1 MMSLAPKKVGLIVNP
16 MAGIGGRVGLKGSD
30 GEKLQKE
37 AISLGA
43 IPESH
48 NRTVQALKRLVPLK
62 TGIQLVTYPGEMG
75 ENAAKECGFNP
86 TVIGSIT
93 TGSTSAEDTRRAAL
107 DMMAMD
113 IALLLF
119 AGGDGTARDIYN
131 AIGGKLPVAGIP
143 AGVKIHSAVYARNPL
158 QAGELAYQYLQGQTL
173 HLREV
178 EVMDI
183 DEAAFRNGVLTAK
196 LYGYLK
202 TPYQRRLLQGLKSG
216 SAPNEVASQ
225 MEIAHQVVNSM
236 EDDVLYIIG
245 PGTTIRAIT
254 TRLGL
259 EKTLLGVD
267 VLRNRELVARDVNEA
282 MLLELVHGARAKII
296 LTPIGGQGFL
306 FGRGNQQISPAVIKN
321 VGVENILVV
330 STREKINSLR
340 GQPLLVDSGER
351 ELDQLLSGHI
361 KVITGYDESVIYKVA
376 F

>member
-1 MMSLAPKKVGLIVNP
+1 MVSAEQKKLGLIVNP

-30 GEKLQKE
+30 GEKVQKE
-37 AISLGA
+37 AIRLGA

-48 NRTVQALKRLVPLK
+48 NRTVQALKRLQPLK
-62 TGIQLVTYPGEMG
+62 TEIQLVTYPGEMG
-75 ENAAKECGFNP
+75 ENAAEACGFLP
-86 TVIGSIT
+86 TVVGSIT
-93 TGSTSAEDTRRAAL
+93 PGSTSAEDTRRAAI
-107 DMMAMD
+107 DMLAMN

-131 AIGGKLPVAGIP
+131 AIAGKLPVVGIP

-158 QAGELAYQYLQGQTL
+158 QAGELAYQYLQGQTI

-183 DEAAFRNGVLTAK
+183 DEAAFRTGVLSAK

-216 SAPNEVASQ
+216 SAPSEVASQ
-225 MEIAHQVVNSM
+225 MEIANQVVNNM
-236 EDDVLYIIG
+236 QNDLLYIIG
-245 PGTTIRAIT
+245 PGTTTRAIT
-254 TRLGL
+254 TQLGM

-282 MLLELVHGARAKII
+282 KILELICGNRAKII

-306 FGRGNQQISPAVIKN
+306 FGRGNQQISPAVIRN
-321 VGVENILVV
+321 VGIDNIIVV

-340 GQPLLVDSGER
+340 GQPLLLDTGDR

-361 KVITGYDESVIYKVA
+361 MVITGYDESVIYKVA
-376 F
+376 S

>member
-1 MMSLAPKKVGLIVNP
+1 MGLAPKTLGLIVNP

-30 GEKLQKE
+30 GEKVQKE

-48 NRTVQALKRLVPLK
+48 NRTVQALKRLQPLK
-62 TGIQLVTYPGEMG
+62 TGIQLVTYPREMG
-75 ENAAKECGFNP
+75 EKAAEACGFLP

-93 TGSTSAEDTRRAAL
+93 PGCTSAEDTRQAAL
-107 DMMAMD
+107 DMLAMN
-113 IALLLF
+113 ITLLLF

-131 AIGGKLPVAGIP
+131 AIGGKLPVVGIP

-158 QAGELAYQYLQGQTL
+158 QAGELAYQYLQGQSLT
-173 HLREV
+173 LREV

-183 DEAAFRNGVLTAK
+183 DEAAFRTGVLSVK

-202 TPYQRRLLQGLKSG
+202 TPFQRRLLQGLKSG
-216 SAPNEVASQ
+216 SAPNEIASQ
-225 MEIAHQVVNSM
+225 MEIAHQVVSSM
-236 EDDVLYIIG
+236 QDDVLYIIG
-245 PGTTIRAIT
+245 PGTTTRAIT
-254 TRLGL
+254 THLGL

-267 VLRNRELVARDVNEA
+267 VLQNKELVARDVSEA
-282 MLLELVHGARAKII
+282 KISELIRGNRAKII

-306 FGRGNQQISPAVIKN
+306 FGRGNQQISPAVIRN
-321 VGVENILVV
+321 VGVENIIVV

-340 GQPLLVDSGER
+340 GQPLLVDTGDQ
-351 ELDQLLSGHI
+351 ELDRLLSGHI

-376 F
+376 S

>member
-48 NRTVQALKRLVPLK
+48 NRTVKALKRLMPLK

-75 ENAAKECGFNP
+75 ENAAKECRFNP

-183 DEAAFRNGVLTAK
+183 DEAAFRSGVLTAK

-225 MEIAHQVVNSM
+225 MEIARQVVNSM

-245 PGTTIRAIT
+245 PGTTTRAIT

-267 VLRNRELVARDVNEA
+267 VLRNREVVARDVNEA

-376 F
+376 S

>member
-48 NRTVQALKRLVPLK
+48 NRTVQALKRLMPLK

-75 ENAAKECGFNP
+75 ENAAEECGFNP

-107 DMMAMD
+107 DLMAMD

-183 DEAAFRNGVLTAK
+183 DEAAFRSGVLSAK

-216 SAPNEVASQ
+216 SAPNEIASQ

-245 PGTTIRAIT
+245 PGTTTRAIT

-282 MLLELVHGARAKII
+282 MLLELVHGTRAKII

>member
-1 MMSLAPKKVGLIVNP
+1 
-16 MAGIGGRVGLKGSD
+16 
-30 GEKLQKE
+30 
-37 AISLGA
+37 
-43 IPESH
+43 
-48 NRTVQALKRLVPLK
+48 VPLK

-75 ENAAKECGFNP
+75 ENAVEEIGFYP
-86 TVIGSIT
+86 TVIGSIA
-93 TGSTSAEDTRRAAL
+93 TGFTSAEDTRRAAL
-107 DMMAMD
+107 DMLAMD
-113 IALLLF
+113 IVLLLF

-183 DEAAFRNGVLTAK
+183 DEAAFRSGVLTAK

-225 MEIAHQVVNSM
+225 MEIARQVVNSM

-245 PGTTIRAIT
+245 PGTTTRAIT

-282 MLLELVHGARAKII
+282 MLLELVHGTRAKII

-306 FGRGNQQISPAVIKN
+306 FGRGNQQISPAVIRK

-340 GQPLLVDSGER
+340 GEPLLVDSGER

-361 KVITGYDESVIYKVA
+361 KVITGYDESVIYRVA
-376 F
+376 S

>member
-1 MMSLAPKKVGLIVNP
+1 MMSLAPKNVGLIVNP

-75 ENAAKECGFNP
+75 ENAAEECGFNP

-158 QAGELAYQYLQGQTL
+158 QAGL

-183 DEAAFRNGVLTAK
+183 DAAAFRSGVLSAK
-196 LYGYLK
+196 LYGSLK
-202 TPYQRRLLQGLKSG
+202 TPYQRMLLQGLKSG

-245 PGTTIRAIT
+245 PGTTTRAIT

>member
-16 MAGIGGRVGLKGSD
+16 MAGVGGRVGLKGSD

-48 NRTVQALKRLVPLK
+48 NRTVQALKRLMPLK

-75 ENAAKECGFNP
+75 ENAAKACGFNP

-178 EVMDI
+178 EIMDI

-245 PGTTIRAIT
+245 PGTTTRAIT

>member
-30 GEKLQKE
+30 GEEIQKE

-48 NRTVQALKRLVPLK
+48 NWTVQALKRLVPLK

-75 ENAAKECGFNP
+75 ENAAEECGFNP

-107 DMMAMD
+107 DLMAMD

-178 EVMDI
+178 EIMDI
-183 DEAAFRNGVLTAK
+183 DETAFRSGVLKAK

-216 SAPNEVASQ
+216 SAPNEIASQ

-245 PGTTIRAIT
+245 PGTTTRAIT

-267 VLRNRELVARDVNEA
+267 VVRNRELVAGDVNEA
-282 MLLELVHGARAKII
+282 MLLELVHGTRAKII

-306 FGRGNQQISPAVIKN
+306 FGRGNQQISPAVIRK

-361 KVITGYDESVIYKVA
+361 KVITGYDETVIYRVA
-376 F
+376 S

>member
-16 MAGIGGRVGLKGSD
+16 MAGVGGRVGLKGSD

-48 NRTVQALKRLVPLK
+48 NRTVQALKRLMPLK

-75 ENAAKECGFNP
+75 ENAAEECGFNP

-107 DMMAMD
+107 DLMAMD

-178 EVMDI
+178 EIMDI
-183 DEAAFRNGVLTAK
+183 DETAFRSGVLKAK

-225 MEIAHQVVNSM
+225 MEIARQVVNSM

-245 PGTTIRAIT
+245 PGTTTRAIT

-340 GQPLLVDSGER
+340 GQPLLVDSGEQ

>member
-1 MMSLAPKKVGLIVNP
+1 MMSLAPKNVGLIVNP

-75 ENAAKECGFNP
+75 ENAAKACGFNP

-178 EVMDI
+178 EIMDI
-183 DEAAFRNGVLTAK
+183 DEAAFRSGVLKAK

-245 PGTTIRAIT
+245 PGTTTRAIT